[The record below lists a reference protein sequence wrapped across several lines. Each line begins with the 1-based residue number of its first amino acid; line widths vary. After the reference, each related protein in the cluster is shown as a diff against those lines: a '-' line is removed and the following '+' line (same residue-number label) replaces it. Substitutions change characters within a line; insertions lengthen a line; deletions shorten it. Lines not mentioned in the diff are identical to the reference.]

1 MGSSVSHANLWAV
14 LRAFKIP
21 DIDLLES
28 IYSVA
33 NGGTALKL
41 TRLRTKQS
49 STTLKKQDGGTGSQ
63 RKLWHENV
71 ITSRTRT
78 GHKGS
83 GAHRTNGK
91 CQSGGV
97 NEKMRGAR
105 SSRRKQ
111 GPNMRDYFPKEEE
124 K

>member
-1 MGSSVSHANLWAV
+1 MEKSVRRLRDGSPARSRQLWTTSG
-14 LRAFKIP
+14 K
-21 DIDLLES
+21 S
-28 IYSVA
+28 

-41 TRLRTKQS
+41 IRLRTKQS

-63 RKLWHENV
+63 RKLWRENV
-71 ITSRTRT
+71 ITVRTRT

-83 GAHRTNGK
+83 GVRRTNGK
-91 CQSGGV
+91 CQPGEV

-105 SSRRKQ
+105 SVRRKED
-111 GPNMRDYFPKEEE
+111 PSMRDHFPKEEG